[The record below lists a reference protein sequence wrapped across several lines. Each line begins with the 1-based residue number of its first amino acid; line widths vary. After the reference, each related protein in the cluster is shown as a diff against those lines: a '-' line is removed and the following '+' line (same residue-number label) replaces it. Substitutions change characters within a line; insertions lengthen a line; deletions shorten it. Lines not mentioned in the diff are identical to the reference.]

1 MGACHGC
8 GWVSGRNAANGNL
21 ILFTLEGIIIE
32 SIRNHHTA
40 AWCAVGPLSMGRGY
54 WRGLLVGAWW
64 MASIF
69 CQCRS
74 RMLAFEGFVI
84 WFLGDLKSVLKVSF
98 PYYVRQR
105 HGHGGGGPCVARPG
119 LNLQPSVL

>member
-1 MGACHGC
+1 MVEERHRNGIAFCRIRTQKLCFGC
-8 GWVSGRNAANGNL
+8 GWVGGRNAASGNL
-21 ILFTLEGIIIE
+21 ILSTLEGIIIE

-40 AWCAVGPLSMGRGY
+40 AWCAVGPLSVGRECC
-54 WRGLLVGAWW
+54 WGLLVGAWW

-74 RMLAFEGFVI
+74 RMLAFEVFVI

-98 PYYVRQR
+98 PYYYVSK
-105 HGHGGGGPCVARPG
+105 A
-119 LNLQPSVL
+119 